1 MSLVREW
8 EYEIVIYPFPQTSW
22 SKKMMLLRK
31 REIIRKKKVSPNDLF
46 QASRNPVRKIKVY
59 WMKISKQSSAT
70 IDSQ

>member
-22 SKKMMLLRK
+22 SKKWCYCAKERYLEKNDLW
-31 REIIRKKKVSPNDLF
+31 NDLF

-59 WMKISKQSSAT
+59 KMKISIQSSAT